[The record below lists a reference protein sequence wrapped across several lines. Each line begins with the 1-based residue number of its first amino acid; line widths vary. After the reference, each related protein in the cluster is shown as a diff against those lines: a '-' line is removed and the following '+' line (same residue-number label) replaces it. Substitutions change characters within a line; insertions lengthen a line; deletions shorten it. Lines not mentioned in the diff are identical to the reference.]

1 MMKVKLCKHIVNRLL
16 GNNEK
21 IVAYAPIRFLYKK
34 HAEMFRG
41 IGDLRFCIEEV
52 AKKPDKVII
61 LKDAKGKKYAV
72 KADKRL
78 NELYIADFI
87 VKKKKNNKYIIFH
100 ANKKAKELKK
110 GELK

>member
-21 IVAYAPIRFLYKK
+21 VVAYAPIRFLYKK

-41 IGDLRFCIEEV
+41 MGDLRFCIEQV

-78 NELYIADFI
+78 NEAYTTDIILR
-87 VKKKKNNKYIIFH
+87 KKKNGKYIIFH
-100 ANKKAKELKK
+100 ANKKAKKPKK
-110 GELK
+110 EQQ

>member
-34 HAEMFRG
+34 HTEMFRG
-41 IGDLRFCIEEV
+41 IGDLRFCVEEV
-52 AKKPDKVII
+52 ARKPDKVIV

-78 NELYIADFI
+78 NEAYTADI
-87 VKKKKNNKYIIFH
+87 ILRKKNGKYIIFH
-100 ANKKAKELKK
+100 ANKKAKKPKK
-110 GELK
+110 EQQ

>member
-1 MMKVKLCKHIVNRLL
+1 MKVKLCKHIVNRLL

-21 IVAYAPIRFLYKK
+21 VVAYAPIRFLYKK
-34 HAEMFRG
+34 HAEMFHG

-78 NELYIADFI
+78 NELYTTDII
-87 VKKKKNNKYIIFH
+87 LRKEKGRYIIFH
-100 ANKKAKELKK
+100 ANKKAKKQKEQQ
-110 GELK
+110 